1 MAESV
6 RVAVLGAG
14 GAAQI
19 VHLPILKRLRA
30 VEVVGLADLQRRKA
44 RTIAERFE
52 IPHVAEDLAGL
63 AERTG
68 FDAVLVCLPNHAH
81 EDGVLAAIGL
91 GAHVLCERPLT
102 VSAESASRLVRA
114 ADRAGVQLLTANNH
128 RFRYDVRAIR
138 HFVENGDLG
147 EIRYVRATWLNRR
160 AARPRRGWRRDREKA
175 GGGVLMDLGAQTLD
189 LALWVLGYPEV
200 SRVLARTWGP
210 PDGVETGASVQL
222 ALADGGA
229 ITAEV
234 TWELVA
240 DQDHHQVFVVGSE
253 GTADS
258 APFRITRRGVSGVAD
273 VTPPLS
279 RPASALYRDS
289 YRQEWAEFL
298 RGVRGEKP
306 VERPDDQV
314 RLLQILEA
322 CYRSAEARQEVP
334 LRPSQEGRSR

>member
-1 MAESV
+1 MSGSV

-14 GAAQI
+14 SASQV
-19 VHLPILKRLRA
+19 VHLPILRRLRA
-30 VEVVGLADLQRRKA
+30 VEVVGLADVQRRKA

-63 AERTG
+63 AERTA

-81 EDGVLAAIGL
+81 EAGVLAAVGM

-102 VSAESASRLVRA
+102 VTAESARRLVKA

-138 HFVENGDLG
+138 HFIENGDLG
-147 EIRYVRATWLNRR
+147 TIRHVRASWLNRR
-160 AARPRRGWRRDREKA
+160 AARPRRGWRREREKA
-175 GGGVLMDLGAQTLD
+175 GGGVLMDLGTQTLD
-189 LALWVLGYPEV
+189 LALWILGYPEAE
-200 SRVLARTWGP
+200 RVVARTWGP
-210 PDGVETGASVQL
+210 PDGVEVGASVQL
-222 ALADGGA
+222 TLADGGA
-229 ITAEV
+229 ITTEV

-240 DQDHHQVFVVGSE
+240 EQDHHQLFVIGSE
-253 GTADS
+253 GTANS
-258 APFRITRRGVSGVAD
+258 SPFRITRRGTSGVAD

-279 RPASALYRDS
+279 RPASALYQDS

-306 VERPDDQV
+306 VERPEDQV
-314 RLLQILEA
+314 ALLRILEA
-322 CYRSAEARQEVP
+322 CYRSAEEGAEVAI
-334 LRPSQEGRSR
+334 

>member
-1 MAESV
+1 MTGSV

-30 VEVVGLADLQRRKA
+30 VEIVGLADIQRRKA

-52 IPHVAEDLAGL
+52 IPHVAENLAGL

-81 EDGVLAAIGL
+81 EEGVLSAVEM
-91 GAHVLCERPLT
+91 GAHVLCERPLSVT
-102 VSAESASRLVRA
+102 AESARRLVRA

-147 EIRYVRATWLNRR
+147 TIRYVRATWLNRR

-189 LALWVLGYPEV
+189 LALWILGYPEV
-200 SRVLARTWGP
+200 TRVLARTWGP
-210 PDGVETGASVQL
+210 PEGVETGASVQL
-222 ALADGGA
+222 ALAGGGA
-229 ITAEV
+229 VTAEV

-258 APFRITRRGVSGVAD
+258 SPFRITRHGVSGIAD

-298 RGVRGEKP
+298 RGVRGEKSF
-306 VERPDDQV
+306 EGPDDQV
-314 RLLQILEA
+314 RLLEILEA
-322 CYRSAEARQEVP
+322 CYRSAEKGEEVG
-334 LRPSQEGRSR
+334 LRPAGAGRGR

>member
-1 MAESV
+1 MTESV

-30 VEVVGLADLQRRKA
+30 VEVVGLADVQHRTA
-44 RTIAERFE
+44 RTIAERYE

-63 AERTG
+63 AERTA
-68 FDAVLVCLPNHAH
+68 FDAVLICLPNHAH
-81 EDGVLAAIGL
+81 EEGVLAAIGM
-91 GAHVLCERPLT
+91 GSHVLCERPLT
-102 VSAESASRLVRA
+102 VSAESARRLVQA
-114 ADRAGVQLLTANNH
+114 ADGAGVQLLTANNH

-147 EIRYVRATWLNRR
+147 TIRYVRATWLNRR

-189 LALWVLGYPEV
+189 LALWILGYPDV
-200 SRVLARTWGP
+200 DRVLARTWGP

-222 ALADGGA
+222 ALAGGGA
-229 ITAEV
+229 VTAEV

-240 DQDHHQVFVVGSE
+240 EQDHHQVFVVGSE

-306 VERPDDQV
+306 VELPVDQV
-314 RLLQILEA
+314 RLLEVLEA
-322 CYRSAEARQEVP
+322 CYRSADRGEEVP
-334 LRPSQEGRSR
+334 LRASDGRRGR

>member
-1 MAESV
+1 MSGSV

-14 GAAQI
+14 GASQV

-30 VEVVGLADLQRRKA
+30 VEVVGLADVQKRKA

-63 AERTG
+63 AERTE
-68 FDAVLVCLPNHAH
+68 FDVAVICLPNFAH
-81 EDGVLAAIGL
+81 EEAVLEALRL

-102 VSAESASRLVRA
+102 VTAESARRLVKA

-147 EIRYVRATWLNRR
+147 PIRHVRASWLNRR
-160 AARPRRGWRRDREKA
+160 AARPRRGWRRERDKA
-175 GGGVLMDLGAQTLD
+175 GGGVLMDLGALALD
-189 LALWVLGYPEV
+189 LALWILGYPEV
-200 SRVLARTWGP
+200 ERVLARTWGP
-210 PDGVETGASVQL
+210 PEGVEVGASVQL
-222 ALADGGA
+222 TLAAGGA
-229 ITAEV
+229 ITTEV

-240 DQDHHQVFVVGSE
+240 EQDHHQVFVIGSE

-258 APFRITRRGVSGVAD
+258 APFRITRRGASGVAD

-279 RPASALYRDS
+279 RPATALYQDS

-314 RLLQILEA
+314 ALLEVLEA
-322 CYRSAEARQEVP
+322 CYRSAEQAREVA
-334 LRPSQEGRSR
+334 L